1 MSGDYHSNLSG
12 IKPNGLDAA
21 LFYEKVNQG
30 IISQTQSILQEAL
43 DVMNMFCNLK
53 EQEKSDKSELV
64 GKRSKSKESDGSNN
78 LYCHEKLDLSKIKQ
92 IKQRITVAL
101 N

>member
-1 MSGDYHSNLSG
+1 
-12 IKPNGLDAA
+12 
-21 LFYEKVNQG
+21 
-30 IISQTQSILQEAL
+30 
-43 DVMNMFCNLK
+43 MNMFCNLK